1 MFYDKW
7 LYLPPCGSAAWF
19 HSNLSITYWV
29 TCVILIFDLK
39 LQNVIKN
46 PYKNN
51 ILHICYHNM
60 YLRNSELRLQNRLDY
75 IFQYIWSIINTTGY
89 IAIFLVYPWRSL
101 QVWYVHLQNHIHKES
116 FLTNIYYYSLL
127 VVLQIYM

>member
-39 LQNVIKN
+39 LQNVIKT
-46 PYKNN
+46 PTRIIFY
-51 ILHICYHNM
+51 IYAIIICIYVK
-60 YLRNSELRLQNRLDY
+60 LRLQNRLTY
-75 IFQYIWSIINTTGY
+75 LFQYIWSITSNTMGY
-89 IAIFLVYPWRSL
+89 IDIFLVHPWRSSP
-101 QVWYVHLQNHIHKES
+101 VWYVHLQSHIHKES